1 VTQRARAA
9 GGLAILLVGAS
20 APLLAADNPA
30 EVFELPSVQVVGTT
44 PLPGLGVPLADV
56 PGNVQLYGNRA
67 LDLQRPPSLTQFL
80 DRNANSVAATSG
92 QGNPFQQALT
102 FRGFAASP
110 LLGTPQGVSVFQDG
124 VRINEAFGDVVNWD
138 LLAPKAVSSIQ
149 LIPGSVPAFGLN
161 TLGGAL
167 AIYTKSGAQYPGAN
181 VEVSGGSFGRIEV
194 QAEAGGAHGDVDAYA
209 TARYLNDQGWADHNP
224 SRLAQFFGKVG
235 YQDATTDVDVS
246 VTLADNTLQGAQTL
260 PLSMLGNPKQAYTFP
275 DTNENRVAFVAAKG
289 SRFVDPTLLVGG
301 NAYVRQYRN
310 KNVSS
315 NVNDDYGTPG
325 DDGATQV
332 NEAFNDRS
340 TIDQRSWGAG
350 VQVTKTLKTGAV
362 AHQLVAGMTGDFGRT
377 RFTQAAQTAN
387 FTADRGTVATGP
399 YATDTDVD
407 LANDYYGLYAA
418 DTIALA
424 PQWTLTLAG
433 RFNRARISI
442 ADRTG
447 NDPALDGTHTYSRFS
462 PAIGINW
469 NPTPTLTAYA
479 GYNEGMR
486 APTPIELTCADP
498 SAPCK
503 LPNQFLADPPL
514 DMVVSKTFET
524 GARGKVGGVATWSA
538 ALYRTDL
545 DNDIQFIASGSG
557 ATNAGY
563 FQNVGRTRRQGIE
576 LATDV
581 RLGEWTLVARYSYL
595 DATFRSS
602 FAAAS
607 PNNSSADA
615 SGAIVVQPGDRIPA
629 VPRNSLK
636 LRAEYTPVAR
646 FTLGVDG
653 VYASS
658 QYALGDE
665 NNEDRNGRLPSYVV
679 FNLDAR
685 YDLAPAW
692 QVFANVSNLFDRRYQ
707 TVALLGANAFTGP
720 GNTFGPSQGIA
731 PAAEQFR
738 ASAAPRGAWIGVRYA
753 FDVAPP
759 PAAGNAAPR

>member
-1 VTQRARAA
+1 
-9 GGLAILLVGAS
+9 
-20 APLLAADNPA
+20 
-30 EVFELPSVQVVGTT
+30 
-44 PLPGLGVPLADV
+44 
-56 PGNVQLYGNRA
+56 
-67 LDLQRPPSLTQFL
+67 
-80 DRNANSVAATSG
+80 
-92 QGNPFQQALT
+92 
-102 FRGFAASP
+102 
-110 LLGTPQGVSVFQDG
+110 VSVFQDG

-138 LLAPKAVSSIQ
+138 LLAPKAISSIQ

-181 VEVSGGSFGRIEV
+181 VEVSGGSFGRVEV

-209 TARYLNDQGWADHNP
+209 TGRYLNDRGWADHNP

-235 YQDATTDVDVS
+235 YQDASTDVDVS

-260 PLSMLGNPKQAYTFP
+260 PLSMLGNPKQAYTYP
-275 DTNENRVAFVAAKG
+275 DINENRVAFVAAKG
-289 SRFVDPTLLVGG
+289 SRFVDPTLLIGG

-310 KNVSS
+310 SNVSS
-315 NVNDDYGTPG
+315 NVNDGYGTPG
-325 DDGATQV
+325 DDGPLQV
-332 NEAFNDRS
+332 NEAFIDRS
-340 TIDQRSWGAG
+340 TVDQRSWGAG
-350 VQVTKTLKTGAV
+350 LQITKTLDTGTV
-362 AHQLVAGMTGDFGRT
+362 AHQLVAGVTGDFGRT
-377 RFTQAAQTAN
+377 RYTLDAQTAD

-399 YATDTDVD
+399 YVTDTDVD
-407 LANDYYGLYAA
+407 LANDYYGVYVA
-418 DTIALA
+418 DTITLA

-433 RFNRARISI
+433 RFNRAKISI

-447 NDPALDGTHTYSRFS
+447 DDPALDGTHTFSRFS

-469 NPTPTLTAYA
+469 NPVPTLTAYA

-498 SAPCK
+498 TAPCK

-524 GARGKVGGVATWSA
+524 GARGKWGSTTSWSA

-576 LATDV
+576 LAATTYV
-581 RLGEWTLVARYSYL
+581 GPWSFVARYSYL

-629 VPRNSLK
+629 VPRDSLK
-636 LRAEYTPVAR
+636 LRAEYAPVER
-646 FTLGVDG
+646 FALGVDG

-679 FNLDAR
+679 FNLNAR
-685 YDLAPAW
+685 YDITPAL
-692 QVFANVSNLFDRRYQ
+692 QIFANVSNLFDRRYQ

-720 GNTFGPSQGIA
+720 GNSFGPSQGIA
-731 PAAEQFR
+731 AEAEQFR
-738 ASAAPRGAWIGVRYA
+738 ASAAPRGAWIGIRYA
-753 FDVAPP
+753 FDVRPT
-759 PAAGNAAPR
+759 AASAEPAPR